1 MEIINICKV
10 KEGKVAIVFHEMF
23 RFVLSNNIT
32 GEMYFQIGK
41 RFLLKSVSLS
51 KLQPSYWRMAS
62 NSSGTNKR
70 RERLV
75 WVDCEMTGLDPEKDT
90 LLEVAAIVT
99 EGDLQIVEEG
109 PNLGWSTS
117 FLTVFCYINQ
127 KLLRYRI
134 DYVYHA

>member
-1 MEIINICKV
+1 MQKTHICKV

-23 RFVLSNNIT
+23 RIVLSNKIA
-32 GEMYFQIGK
+32 GDGAEMYFQIGK

-51 KLQPSYWRMAS
+51 KLKPSHWRMAS
-62 NSSGTNKR
+62 NSSGANKR

-99 EGDLQIVEEG
+99 EGDLHIVEEG
-109 PNLGWSTS
+109 PNLG
-117 FLTVFCYINQ
+117 
-127 KLLRYRI
+127 
-134 DYVYHA
+134 